1 MSQTNILLAG
11 VGGQGVVTAGILIG
25 NAVTAAGM
33 NAVMSEIH
41 GMSQRGGVVL
51 VELRMGDVYGPIIPD
66 GAADLLLG
74 FEAVETLRA
83 LKRAGR
89 ETTVIMSTERIVP
102 VTVNVED
109 ASYPDIAP
117 AAAKLREGGVKIWA
131 IDAPRLARSA
141 GSVLSSNIVLLG
153 AAFSAGFIPVDRT
166 GIEKSIENMFPT
178 KSLDTNL
185 KALELGIGAFQALR
199 KDSPQA
205 SDPQRSGI

>member
-141 GSVLSSNIVLLG
+141 GNVLSSNIVLLG